1 MGYIGNKM
9 SERAYEAY
17 ESGEKPLSKWTKTA
31 IINTVLDYRDDFGYD
46 ELKKYSKDAL
56 KVFLIYSSWHHTG
69 SYFNETSFYSLDE
82 SFIENEKNH
91 IINVLEEKT
100 QELKKE
106 KEEKRL
112 KKCDKKLEK
121 CYFMYTEFEGTRKH
135 PKAVEREAY
144 GIIKGNWIYMESG
157 KKSLNGKYIY
167 KVKKFDRAPRG
178 TAAIFKN
185 IEKKIKK

>member
-17 ESGEKPLSKWTKTA
+17 ESGEKPLSKWTKTE
-31 IINTVLDYRDDFGYD
+31 IINTVLDYRYDFEYD

-56 KVFLIYSSWHHTG
+56 KVFLTYSSWHHTG

-82 SFIENEKNH
+82 SFIENEKDY
-91 IINVLEEKT
+91 IFEVLNEKVK
-100 QELKKE
+100 ELKKE
-106 KEEKRL
+106 KEEK
-112 KKCDKKLEK
+112 KIQKVEEKLEK
-121 CYFMYTEFEGTRKH
+121 CHFIYTEFEGTRKH
-135 PKAVEREAY
+135 PKAVDREAY
-144 GIIKGNWIYMESG
+144 GIIKGNWIYTEFG

-178 TAAIFKN
+178 TAQIFKN
-185 IEKKIKK
+185 IEKRIKK